1 MPLRLL
7 CATSILLRL
16 AEHKPRAYALIGR
29 LTGNLVLIEG
39 NQLLLDVSGIGYEV
53 EVSASVLGTSPQ
65 SGKPLTLFTHFVVRE
80 DAQLLFGFGDQRERD
95 LFRAYIRING
105 VGPKMALALI
115 SSISLPTLVS
125 AVQAN
130 EVGVLTKVPGVGKKT
145 AERLMV
151 ELKSRLDT
159 LVPEG
164 LSAVSLSVGP
174 ADRAAGREAEDAL
187 IALGYKPNQAT
198 DAVQQALRAMASE
211 PGEVGTERLVT
222 WVLRGMARGA

>member
-1 MPLRLL
+1 
-7 CATSILLRL
+7 
-16 AEHKPRAYALIGR
+16 LIGR

-39 NQLLLDVSGIGYEV
+39 NQLLLDVSGVGYEV
-53 EVSASVLGTSPQ
+53 EVSASVLATSPQ
-65 SGKPLTLFTHFVVRE
+65 AGKSLALYTHFVVRE
-80 DAQLLFGFGDQRERD
+80 EAQLLFGFGDQRERD

-159 LVPEG
+159 LMPEG
-164 LSAVSLSVGP
+164 MSAVSLAAGAV
-174 ADRAAGREAEDAL
+174 DRAVGREAEDAL
-187 IALGYKPNQAT
+187 IALGYKPNQAS
-198 DAVQQALRAMASE
+198 DAVQQALRALANDS
-211 PGEVGTERLVT
+211 GDVGTEQLVT
-222 WVLRGMARGA
+222 WVLRSMARSV

>member
-1 MPLRLL
+1 M
-7 CATSILLRL
+7 
-16 AEHKPRAYALIGR
+16 IGR

-39 NQLLLDVSGIGYEV
+39 NQLLLDVSGVGYEV
-53 EVSASVLGTSPQ
+53 EVSASVLATSPQ
-65 SGKPLTLFTHFVVRE
+65 AGKSLALYTHFVVRE
-80 DAQLLFGFGDQRERD
+80 EAQLLFGFGDQRERD

-151 ELKSRLDT
+151 ELKSRLDS
-159 LVPEG
+159 LMPEG
-164 LSAVSLSVGP
+164 MSAVSLAAGAV
-174 ADRAAGREAEDAL
+174 DRAVGREAEDAL
-187 IALGYKPNQAT
+187 IALGYKPNQAS
-198 DAVQQALRAMASE
+198 DAVQQALRALANDS
-211 PGEVGTERLVT
+211 GDVGTEQLVT
-222 WVLRGMARGA
+222 WVLRSMARSV

>member
-1 MPLRLL
+1 M
-7 CATSILLRL
+7 
-16 AEHKPRAYALIGR
+16 IGR

-39 NQLLLDVSGIGYEV
+39 NQLLLDVSGVGYEV
-53 EVSASVLGTSPQ
+53 EVSASVLATSPQ
-65 SGKPLTLFTHFVVRE
+65 AGKSLALYTHFVVRE
-80 DAQLLFGFGDQRERD
+80 EAQLLFGFGDPRERD

-159 LVPEG
+159 LMPEG
-164 LSAVSLSVGP
+164 MSAVSLAAGAV
-174 ADRAAGREAEDAL
+174 DRAVGREAEDAL
-187 IALGYKPNQAT
+187 IALGYKPNQAS
-198 DAVQQALRAMASE
+198 DAVQQALQALANDS
-211 PGEVGTERLVT
+211 GDVGTEQLVT
-222 WVLRGMARGA
+222 WVLRSMARSV

>member
-1 MPLRLL
+1 M
-7 CATSILLRL
+7 
-16 AEHKPRAYALIGR
+16 IGR

-39 NQLLLDVSGIGYEV
+39 NQLLLDVSGVGYEV
-53 EVSASVLGTSPQ
+53 EVSASVLATSPQ
-65 SGKPLTLFTHFVVRE
+65 AGKSLVLYTHFVVRE
-80 DAQLLFGFGDQRERD
+80 EAQLLFGFGDQRERD

-159 LVPEG
+159 LMPEG
-164 LSAVSLSVGP
+164 MSAVSLAVGSV
-174 ADRAAGREAEDAL
+174 DRAVGREAEDAL
-187 IALGYKPNQAT
+187 IALGYKPNQAS
-198 DAVQQALRAMASE
+198 DAVQQALQALANDS
-211 PGEVGTERLVT
+211 GDVGTEQLVT
-222 WVLRGMARGA
+222 WVLRSMARSV

>member
-1 MPLRLL
+1 M
-7 CATSILLRL
+7 
-16 AEHKPRAYALIGR
+16 
-29 LTGNLVLIEG
+29 
-39 NQLLLDVSGIGYEV
+39 
-53 EVSASVLGTSPQ
+53 
-65 SGKPLTLFTHFVVRE
+65 
-80 DAQLLFGFGDQRERD
+80 
-95 LFRAYIRING
+95 
-105 VGPKMALALI
+105 
-115 SSISLPTLVS
+115 
-125 AVQAN
+125 
-130 EVGVLTKVPGVGKKT
+130 GVLTKVPGVGKKT

-211 PGEVGTERLVT
+211 PGEVGTEQLVT

>member
-1 MPLRLL
+1 M
-7 CATSILLRL
+7 
-16 AEHKPRAYALIGR
+16 IGR

-39 NQLLLDVSGIGYEV
+39 NQLLLDVSGVGYEV
-53 EVSASVLGTSPQ
+53 EVSASVLATSPQ
-65 SGKPLTLFTHFVVRE
+65 AGKSLVLYTHFVVRE
-80 DAQLLFGFGDQRERD
+80 EAQLLFGFGDQRERD

-159 LVPEG
+159 LMPEG
-164 LSAVSLSVGP
+164 MSAVSLAVGSV
-174 ADRAAGREAEDAL
+174 DRAVGREAEDAL
-187 IALGYKPNQAT
+187 IALGYKPNQAS
-198 DAVQQALRAMASE
+198 DAVQQALRALANDS
-211 PGEVGTERLVT
+211 GDVGTEQLVT
-222 WVLRGMARGA
+222 WVLRSMARSV

>member
-1 MPLRLL
+1 M
-7 CATSILLRL
+7 
-16 AEHKPRAYALIGR
+16 IGR

-39 NQLLLDVSGIGYEV
+39 NQLLLDVSGVGYEV

-211 PGEVGTERLVT
+211 PGEVGTEQLVT

>member
-1 MPLRLL
+1 M
-7 CATSILLRL
+7 
-16 AEHKPRAYALIGR
+16 IGR

-39 NQLLLDVSGIGYEV
+39 NQLLLDVSGVGYEV
-53 EVSASVLGTSPQ
+53 EVSASVLATSPQ
-65 SGKPLTLFTHFVVRE
+65 AGKSLVLYTHFVVRE
-80 DAQLLFGFGDQRERD
+80 EAQLLFGFGDQRERD

-159 LVPEG
+159 LMPEG
-164 LSAVSLSVGP
+164 MSAVSLAAGAV
-174 ADRAAGREAEDAL
+174 DRAVGREAEDAL
-187 IALGYKPNQAT
+187 IALGYKPNQAS
-198 DAVQQALRAMASE
+198 DAVQQALRALANDS
-211 PGEVGTERLVT
+211 GDVGTEQLVA
-222 WVLRGMARGA
+222 WVLRSMARSV